1 MVHTE
6 MHTKGQEGVSQRK
19 RISRRHPAGPDSV
32 TPTAEGSPPG
42 LGFLA

>member
-19 RISRRHPAGPDSV
+19 RISRRHPQP
-32 TPTAEGSPPG
+32 
-42 LGFLA
+42 LLALTQ